1 MPVTL
6 TPAVEKESRPTL
18 EVHELIKIK
27 IPEQEKEARVAIVAK
42 LVDNLDCVL
51 VQRYIGHV
59 VVVYKKR
66 IKTKNPYLS
75 LMENSNDYSTSGA
88 RDFNTN

>member
-1 MPVTL
+1 MRGSLSL

-27 IPEQEKEARVAIVAK
+27 IPEQEKEVRDGIVAR
-42 LVDNLDCVL
+42 LVDNLDCAL
-51 VQRYIGHV
+51 VQRIGHV

-66 IKTKNPYLS
+66 VATPLFPQ
-75 LMENSNDYSTSGA
+75 
-88 RDFNTN
+88 RR